1 MTEPAADLDLTR
13 WIRPGDTVVWGQACA
28 EPRALTA
35 ALVQARHELDGIRCV
50 VGIPAT
56 TTLKPDTVDGIDVVS
71 YCGSGGNA
79 ALDQAGLLDVLPVH
93 YSTLPALLT
102 TGALRADVVLV
113 QVSPADAQ
121 GRHCLG
127 LGDDY
132 FSSAIDT
139 ARVVLVEVNR
149 HVPFVDGARTIA
161 TGDWAHAVW
170 SDVPPAQMPA
180 GVPSDTV
187 AAVADSV
194 ADLVDDGVTLQIGI
208 GALPDAVLGRLH
220 DRTDLGFH
228 SGILTDGVMSLITS
242 GAASGAAK
250 TVDPGVA
257 VGGSLVGTAELFE
270 FAHHNPRITLRPT
283 GYTHRIDV
291 LAAQHRLTAINSAVE
306 VDLTGAVNA
315 ETVGDRYVGAVGGAM
330 DFLRGAALSPGGTP
344 IVALPST
351 ARGRSRIV
359 AHLSGP
365 VSTPR
370 ADAGLI
376 VTEHGHADLRGLS
389 ISARVE
395 AMIAVAAPEHRDEL
409 ADSAARLATREV
421 TA

>member
-13 WIRPGDTVVWGQACA
+13 WIRPGDTIVWGQACA
-28 EPRALTA
+28 EPRALTG
-35 ALVQARHELDGIRCV
+35 ALVRGRHELGGIRCV

-56 TTLKPDTVDGIDVVS
+56 STLTPNTVDGIEVVS
-71 YCGSGGNA
+71 YCGTGANA
-79 ALDQAGLLDVLPVH
+79 ALHAAGLLDIVPVH
-93 YSTLPALLT
+93 YSSLPQMLT

-113 QVSPADAQ
+113 QVSPADSR

-132 FSSAIDT
+132 FSAAIDT
-139 ARVVLVEVNR
+139 ARVVLVEINR
-149 HVPFVDGARTIA
+149 HVPFVDGARTIT
-161 TGDWAHAVW
+161 TGHWDHAVW
-170 SDVPPAQMPA
+170 SDAPPASMAPGA
-180 GVPSDTV
+180 PSDIV

-194 ADLVDDGVTLQIGI
+194 ASLVDDSVTLQIGI
-208 GALPDAVLGRLH
+208 GALPEAVLGRLH

-228 SGILTDGVMSLITS
+228 SGILTDGVMALMNS
-242 GAASGAAK
+242 GAATGAAK

-257 VGGSLVGTAELFE
+257 VGGSLVGTADLFD
-270 FAHHNPRITLRPT
+270 FARHNPRMTLRPT

-291 LAAQHRLTAINSAVE
+291 LAAQHRLTAINSAIE

-330 DFLRGAALSPGGTP
+330 DFLRGAALSRGGTP
-344 IVALPST
+344 IVALPAT

-359 AHLSGP
+359 ARLSGP

-370 ADAGLI
+370 ADAGVI
-376 VTEHGHADLRGLS
+376 VTEHGHADLRGLTT
-389 ISARVE
+389 SARAE
-395 AMIAVAAPEHRDEL
+395 AMIAIAAPEHRDEL
-409 ADSAARLATREV
+409 AASAERLATREV